1 VKFAAF
7 ALSQLGSNLYRGAS
21 NPSFVMRRFVFF
33 VYLCVLIGISRGV
46 DPHNDALF
54 DAIGKVTMLESKDE
68 ENPMDKGMTPLKKEL
83 QRIGK
88 SLLESQ
94 AENLKTD
101 SGVKESK
108 RGDWE
113 IKSREKT
120 EKNHQDGVK
129 SYKAG
134 VAEVKDKKNE
144 TTNEKAHE
152 VRKMSVSVRGS
163 DPQSEKSG
171 NFFRSVKKTQMVQKS
186 WERNAEAPEMN
197 MMENAGFKIRNDF
210 PGFPSIRSLGQTFPF
225 AVSSRVAR
233 ESVGDSMRGF
243 PANSF
248 VAPLYPFINPSE
260 SSNLRKRRLA
270 EDEDEEHL
278 LQDLET
284 KILEGLKDDE
294 AKKKFSREMD
304 EALEV
309 ARADEAS
316 TGAMLMRNDD
326 AATERAETR
335 ARDEPTL
342 LFGANEALP
351 AWRKFSIR
359 RRPTFFID

>member
-1 VKFAAF
+1 
-7 ALSQLGSNLYRGAS
+7 
-21 NPSFVMRRFVFF
+21 MRRLPLFA
-33 VYLCVLIGISRGV
+33 YLCVLVGISCGV
-46 DPHNDALF
+46 DPHNDAIF
-54 DAIGKVTMLESKDE
+54 DAIGKVTMLENKDE
-68 ENPMDKGMTPLKKEL
+68 ENPMDKGVKRLKKKL
-83 QRIGK
+83 QQIGK
-88 SLLESQ
+88 SMLESQ

-108 RGDWE
+108 RGDWK

-120 EKNHQDGVK
+120 VKNHQDGVK

-152 VRKMSVSVRGS
+152 LRKLSVSVHGS
-163 DPQSEKSG
+163 DPQMEKSG

-186 WERNAEAPEMN
+186 WEKNAEAPKIN
-197 MMENAGFKIRNDF
+197 MMENAGFKMGNDF
-210 PGFPSIRSLGQTFPF
+210 PGFPSIRSLGQNFPF
-225 AVSSRVAR
+225 ADSSRVAR
-233 ESVGDSMRGF
+233 ESIGDSMRGF

-248 VAPLYPFINPSE
+248 VAPLYPFIKPSW
-260 SSNLRKRRLA
+260 NLRKRRMA
-270 EDEDEEHL
+270 EDEEHL

-294 AKKKFSREMD
+294 AKKKFSREME
-304 EALEV
+304 EALEE

-316 TGAMLMRNDD
+316 TGAMLMRKDD
-326 AATERAETR
+326 VATKRAETR
-335 ARDEPTL
+335 SRDEPTL

-359 RRPTFFID
+359 RRPTFFVD